1 VSLFWIL
8 PNDIAD
14 HSSLYTI
21 PLFFQFAKG
30 NGALDAGVRLLPYI
44 LVMVFFVILNGGLMG
59 KFGYYMPWYMFGG
72 ICVTLGSALMYTVN
86 EHTPTARIYGYSII
100 AAIGAGSYLQAS
112 YPVVQAKVS
121 PNQIPAAVA
130 FISMAQIMGLTHSL
144 SIGDA
149 LFLNEAQTQ
158 IRALFPNLPLAEI

>member
-1 VSLFWIL
+1 
-8 PNDIAD
+8 
-14 HSSLYTI
+14 
-21 PLFFQFAKG
+21 
-30 NGALDAGVRLLPYI
+30 
-44 LVMVFFVILNGGLMG
+44 M
-59 KFGYYMPWYMFGG
+59 
-72 ICVTLGSALMYTVN
+72 TLGSALMYTVN